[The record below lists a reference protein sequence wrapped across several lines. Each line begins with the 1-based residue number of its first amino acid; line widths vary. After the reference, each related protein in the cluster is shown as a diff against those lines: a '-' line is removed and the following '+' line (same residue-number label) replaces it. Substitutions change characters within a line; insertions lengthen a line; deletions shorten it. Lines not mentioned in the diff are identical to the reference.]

1 MRSTGVVKALKEM
14 AAKEVDLAAEALAK
28 AIKVAEDAESKHA
41 MLLQYREDYLKSQ
54 NNLMESGMGAEV
66 YRNFQ
71 NFFNKLDQ
79 ALNAQGEM
87 LDFAKKQVQV
97 KRGVWQETQR
107 KKLSYGVLAQRSDKR
122 EQKVQQKKDQN
133 MMDEFAMRV
142 GRVRHS

>member
-1 MRSTGVVKALKEM
+1 MRSTGVVKALKEI
-14 AAKEVDLAAEALAK
+14 AEKEVDVAAEALAK
-28 AIKVAEDAESKHA
+28 AIKVAEEAGSKHA
-41 MLLQYREDYLKSQ
+41 MLLQYREDYLKNQ

-79 ALNAQGEM
+79 AVNAQGEV
-87 LDFAKKQVQV
+87 LDFTKKQVQ
-97 KRGVWQETQR
+97 RQREIWQEMQR

>member
-1 MRSTGVVKALKEM
+1 MRSTGVVKALKEI
-14 AAKEVDLAAEALAK
+14 AAKEVDVAAEALAK
-28 AIKVAEDAESKHA
+28 AIKVAEEAESKHA
-41 MLLQYREDYLKSQ
+41 MLLQYREDYLKNQ

-79 ALNAQGEM
+79 AVNAQGEV
-87 LDFAKKQVQV
+87 LDFTRKQVQ
-97 KRGVWQETQR
+97 RQREIWQETQR

-122 EQKVQQKKDQN
+122 EQKIQQKKDQN
-133 MMDEFAMRV
+133 MMDEYAMRV

>member
-1 MRSTGVVKALKEM
+1 MRSTGVVKALKEI
-14 AAKEVDLAAEALAK
+14 AEKEVDVAAEALAK
-28 AIKVAEDAESKHA
+28 AIKVAEEAGSKHA
-41 MLLQYREDYLKSQ
+41 MLLQYREDYLKNQ

-79 ALNAQGEM
+79 AVNAQGEV
-87 LDFAKKQVQV
+87 LDFANKQVQ
-97 KRGVWQETQR
+97 RQREIWQETQR

>member
-1 MRSTGVVKALKEM
+1 MRSTGVVKALKEI
-14 AAKEVDLAAEALAK
+14 AEKEVDAAAEALAK
-28 AIKVAEDAESKHA
+28 AIKVAEEAESKHA

-79 ALNAQGEM
+79 AVNAQGEV
-87 LDFAKKQVQV
+87 LDFAKRQVQV
-97 KRGVWQETQR
+97 RRGAWQETQR

-142 GRVRHS
+142 GRARHS